1 MKIEKN
7 KINNSI
13 LLITIKEKCF
23 HELLFQWTEDDIT
36 DINMLIIE
44 VVIVFI

>member
-7 KINNSI
+7 KINNRI

-23 HELLFQWTEDDIT
+23 HELLFQWTEDDI
-36 DINMLIIE
+36 NMLIIE